1 MIRPAWRGRL
11 IQFYR
16 VAILVAIAWLIRSQ
30 HDWIRSQEAV
40 PEVSLSDLVES
51 LPDAFSLSEKPQA
64 DGTRFVLDEAGER
77 IGFFAITSP
86 ASDWIIG
93 YSGPTSTL
101 LIFDDN
107 STCLGARILQSGDT
121 EDHVDKVLS
130 EPEFLE
136 QYTGKTWDEIAQLR
150 DIDAVSGAT
159 LTSLAIHEGVIN
171 RLSGEG
177 PNLRFPDPIT
187 VDEVRKFFPEVSR
200 MKEVGKSPTVLDVLD
215 EGGATLGYAL
225 NTAHLANRIQG
236 YQGPIDVLIAM
247 NPDRKTLVGV
257 KIRKSYDN
265 ARYVED
271 VIFEKY
277 FFRKFENREVT
288 SFLDKDYT
296 EHGIDGVSGAT
307 MTSYALCDAVAL
319 TLQEASS
326 SGAAGTSLR
335 LPEFKLRDIGLVVL
349 IILAC
354 LMTFTRLRTQPK
366 VKLTYQLFLVI
377 YVGFISGDMV
387 AQAVLL
393 GWSKSGIAWLISPGL
408 VLLVA
413 AALILPIA
421 TGRQVYCHH
430 TCPHGAAQQL
440 LMRFVPKRWRKP
452 IPHRHELWL
461 KRLPAVLL
469 VGVFLVGMLNL
480 DFDVASIEPF
490 DAYVWEAAGW
500 ATIALLVGSL
510 IFSAFVPM
518 GYCRYACPT
527 GKLLEFVR
535 FHHRAE
541 RFGRKEITGTAL
553 LILAIALFALRHQIL
568 GT

>member
-1 MIRPAWRGRL
+1 MNRPAWQGRL

-16 VAILVAIAWLIRSQ
+16 VAILVAIAWIIRSQ
-30 HDWIRSQEAV
+30 HDWIRSQETI
-40 PEVSLSDLVES
+40 PEVTISHLVEW
-51 LPDAFSLSEKPQA
+51 LPNAFSLADKPQG
-64 DGTRFVLDEAGER
+64 DGTRFILDEAGER
-77 IGFFAITSP
+77 IGFFAITAP

-93 YSGPTSTL
+93 YSGPTTTL
-101 LIFDDN
+101 LVFDET
-107 STCLGARILQSGDT
+107 STCLGAHILQSGDT
-121 EDHVDKVLS
+121 EDHVDKILS
-130 EPEFLE
+130 EPEFLD
-136 QYTGKTWDEIAQLR
+136 QYTGKTWDEIAEFREL
-150 DIDAVSGAT
+150 DAVSGAT
-159 LTSLAIHEGVIN
+159 LTSLAIHEGVIH
-171 RLSGEG
+171 RLAGEG

-187 VDEVRKFFPEVSR
+187 EEEVKKFFPEVAHLEESQN
-200 MKEVGKSPTVLDVLD
+200 SPTVFDVQSAD
-215 EGGATLGYAL
+215 GSTLGFAL

-236 YQGPIDVLIAM
+236 YQGPIDVLIAL

-288 SFLDKDYT
+288 SFLGQDYT

-307 MTSYALCDAVAL
+307 MTSYALAEAVAL
-319 TLQEASS
+319 TLQEEGASS
-326 SGAAGTSLR
+326 TSD
-335 LPEFKLRDIGLVVL
+335 PVWKTPQFKLRDIGLVVI

-366 VKLTYQLFLVI
+366 VKLAYQLFLVI

-387 AQAVLL
+387 AQALLL
-393 GWSKSGIAWLISPGL
+393 GWAKSGIAWLISPGL

-413 AALILPIA
+413 AAFLLPIA

-430 TCPHGAAQQL
+430 ACPHGAAQQL
-440 LMRFVPKRWRKP
+440 LMRYLPKKWRLH
-452 IPHRHELWL
+452 IPHRQERWVKLIPGL
-461 KRLPAVLL
+461 LLLL
-469 VGVFLVGMLNL
+469 VFLTGMLGL
-480 DFDVASIEPF
+480 DLDMASIEPF

-500 ATIALLVGSL
+500 ITITLLIGSL

-518 GYCRYACPT
+518 GYCRYGCPT

-535 FHHRAE
+535 YHHRAE
-541 RFGRKEITGTAL
+541 HFGKREIVGGIFAIVALSLYLAKEF
-553 LILAIALFALRHQIL
+553 IL
-568 GT
+568 